1 MAKPLMIIA
10 AGGTGGHMFPASAFA
25 TEMKSRGWDVGLIS
39 DVRGLSYADQFPAD
53 WKLEVEA
60 ASPNLRRPWTL
71 LSTFLKLRAGQAMA
85 LRRFKQQRPAF
96 VAGFGGYPAYPALG
110 AAKRLGIPI
119 IVHEQNAVL
128 GRVNRVFSRAASI
141 VASGFSRLDLLP
153 AGLSHLTVGN
163 PVRPSV
169 VEVAGTAYPDPGEM
183 LRIFITGGSQGARI
197 LGDVIP
203 EAISTRLDA
212 SLRSRLN
219 VVQQVRPEQ
228 IEQVAAVYERAGIRA
243 DLRPFFDD
251 MPEQIARSHLVIA
264 RSGAGTVSEIAAI
277 GRPSLLIPLK
287 IAMNDHQTANAE
299 GLRDLGAAEIFAEDG
314 LTADVLGSQLSRL
327 LPDSTKLQAMAAAA
341 GKAGRLNAASVLAD
355 AVENMLNAVAD

>member
-25 TEMKSRGWDVGLIS
+25 TEMKSRGWNVGLIS
-39 DVRGLSYADQFPAD
+39 DVRGLGYADRFPAD

-71 LSTFLKLRAGQAMA
+71 LSTFMKLRAGQVMA

-110 AAKRLGIPI
+110 AAKQLGIPI
-119 IVHEQNAVL
+119 VVHEQNAVL
-128 GRVNRVFSRAASI
+128 GRVNRVFARAASI
-141 VASGFSRLDLLP
+141 VASGFARLDLLP
-153 AGLSHLTVGN
+153 SGLDHLTVGN
-163 PVRPSV
+163 PVRPRV
-169 VEVAGTAYPDPGEM
+169 VEVSQTAYPDPDGPI
-183 LRIFITGGSQGARI
+183 RIFITGGSQGARI

-203 EAISTRLDA
+203 EAISTGLA
-212 SLRSRLN
+212 PSLRSRLM
-219 VVQQVRPEQ
+219 VIQQVRPEQ
-228 IEQVAAVYERAGIRA
+228 IEHVRSVYERAGLQA

-277 GRPSLLIPLK
+277 GRPSILIPLK

-299 GLRDLGAAEIFAEDG
+299 GLRDLGAAEIIDEDS
-314 LTADVLGSQLSRL
+314 LKADTLGPRLSKL
-327 LPDSTKLQAMAAAA
+327 LSNSAQLQAMAVAA
-341 GKAGRLNAASVLAD
+341 GEAGRLNAASVLAD
-355 AVENMLNAVAD
+355 AVESMLKAVTD